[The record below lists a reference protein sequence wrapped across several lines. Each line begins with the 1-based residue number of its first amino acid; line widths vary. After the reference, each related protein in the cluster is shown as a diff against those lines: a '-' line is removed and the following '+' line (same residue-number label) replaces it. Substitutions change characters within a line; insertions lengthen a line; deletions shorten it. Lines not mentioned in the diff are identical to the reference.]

1 MVSRFGC
8 LALGPDRAELGS
20 AYTMPVYEYSAFNR
34 AGKNATGIIDAD
46 SVVAARQRLRAT
58 GIFPVKVKE
67 TSSMPRDIAS
77 SPAALSTLFK
87 RIRPGEISATTRQ
100 LSILLGAGVTL
111 VASLD
116 ALIAQVTN
124 PLLKKIMAQV
134 KESVNEGNSLASS
147 LSQHPKVFSQ
157 IYINMVRA
165 GEASGTLDL
174 VLERLAEFS
183 EHQQALRGRF
193 KAALAYPV
201 FMFFVGTLVLFFLV
215 AFIVPNI
222 AKLFSDMNQ
231 ALPLPTIALIGVSNF
246 LKSFW
251 WLVVLALACAVVTAK
266 RLKRTPKGQNIFD
279 LAKLRMPIIGD
290 INTKIAM
297 ARFGTTLGSL
307 LQNGVPLLS
316 ALQIVRNVISN
327 TLIAG
332 VLDSAM
338 EEIQAGKGLATPL
351 GQSRWFPPMA
361 IQMISVGEQSGELEG
376 MLNKI
381 GEIYER
387 EAESQIM
394 AMTSLL
400 EPVMILTMGLAVG
413 FIVISIL
420 LPIFEMNQMIR

>member
-1 MVSRFGC
+1 
-8 LALGPDRAELGS
+8 
-20 AYTMPVYEYSAFNR
+20 MPVYEYTAFNR

-58 GIFPVKVKE
+58 GIFPVEVKE
-67 TSSMPRDIAS
+67 TSSMPGGRAS
-77 SPAALSTLFK
+77 GQASLSTLLK
-87 RIRPGEISATTRQ
+87 RIKPGELSATTRQ

-116 ALIAQVTN
+116 ALISQITN
-124 PLLKKIMAQV
+124 PPLKKIIAQV
-134 KESVNEGNSLASS
+134 KESVNEGNSLAFS
-147 LSQHPKVFSQ
+147 LSQHPRVFSQ
-157 IYINMVRA
+157 IYVNMVRA

-174 VLERLAEFS
+174 VMERLAEFS

-222 AKLFSDMNQ
+222 SKLFSEMNQ
-231 ALPLPTIALIGVSNF
+231 ALPLPTIALIGVSDF
-246 LKSFW
+246 LRSFW
-251 WLVVLALACAVVTAK
+251 WLVLLALVCAVAAAK

-279 LAKLRMPIIGD
+279 LAKLRLPIIGD

-316 ALQIVRNVISN
+316 ALEIVRNVINN
-327 TLIAG
+327 TLIADL
-332 VLDSAM
+332 LDSAM
-338 EEIQAGKGLATPL
+338 EDIQAGKGLATPL
-351 GQSRWFPPMA
+351 GQSRWVPPMA
-361 IQMISVGEQSGELEG
+361 IQMISVGEQSGQLEG

-381 GEIYER
+381 GDVYER
-387 EAESQIM
+387 EAELQIM
-394 AMTSLL
+394 ALTSLL
-400 EPVMILTMGLAVG
+400 EPVMILAMGVAVG